1 MKTTPPTNRRN
12 RGHKSL
18 FQRVTGRIARLFVG
32 DRVLLPRR
40 MADTRWHLGTVRHR
54 IRGGRIVVR
63 FDNLDADITVDARS
77 DLALRAIGEGSY
89 EKEMLDVLPS
99 LAGSGDVVN
108 IGANVGI
115 VAIALCRVAAEGR
128 RVLCVEP
135 IPECV
140 ELLKANLANAGLT
153 ERTIVLQAFAAAA
166 ADGAREMWTVPGKPE
181 YSSGGRIVHQ
191 AVATDR
197 KVSQMV
203 PTIRIDEA
211 VSGSDLV
218 PSAIVMD
225 CEGGEF
231 NALRGATTTL
241 SAQRPT
247 IVLEFDPPLLAA
259 NGCSSQE
266 FLRFFA
272 GLGYGCVALSA
283 NAADIGPDFSGTAVA
298 APTERLAAVRRAL
311 VETLSRA

>member
-40 MADTRWHLGTVRHR
+40 MADTMWHLGAVRHR

-89 EKEMLDVLPS
+89 EHELLRLIPA
-99 LAGSGDVVN
+99 LAGDGDCVN
-108 IGANVGI
+108 VGANVGI
-115 VAIALCRVAAEGR
+115 VAIALARAAAAGK
-128 RVLCVEP
+128 RVLCIDP

-140 ELLKANLANAGLT
+140 ELLRLNLAHAGLT
-153 ERTIVLQAFAAAA
+153 DRTIVLQAFAAATA
-166 ADGAREMWTVPGKPE
+166 VEDREMWTVPGKPE
-181 YSSGGRIVHQ
+181 YSSGGPIVHP
-191 AVATDR
+191 AVATER
-197 KVSQMV
+197 KVSQV
-203 PTIRIDEA
+203 VSTVRIDDA
-211 VSGSDLV
+211 VARAGIA

-231 NALRGATTTL
+231 NALRGAPETI
-241 SAQRPT
+241 AAHGPT
-247 IVLEFDPPLLAA
+247 IVLEFDPSLLKSNGGSAA
-259 NGCSSQE
+259 E
-266 FLRFFA
+266 LLRFFA
-272 GLGYGCVALSA
+272 TCGYGCIALDE
-283 NAADIGPDFSGTAVA
+283 NAVDVWADFSGTAVA
-298 APTERLAAVRRAL
+298 VPMERLTSCRRTI
-311 VETLSRA
+311 VENLSRI